1 MCSPYGCGRNR
12 LLPQLR
18 QAHVRGLCAA
28 CSRRSLLRRLFGHDP
43 RPGPPTAPAPP
54 PAYAPPPAGF
64 PPATPY
70 ATAPVAVAPRGV
82 TQSSPGAAFL
92 LGLVPGLGAI
102 YNGQYNKG
110 LIYIAVFASII
121 AGLSSDLDG
130 GLIAMLAI
138 FLAGFIFYC
147 AFEAMRTAQAKNI
160 GEVPAD
166 PLELLERRPPHR
178 SDHSYR
184 PRWPLAPEQFSSL
197 RFHPYRAS
205 MAFDSDRR
213 GTVHVPGQT
222 ERPLES
228 ARGDCKDEYSVSM
241 HLRPLHHSRFHGP
254 GRHHHHRH
262 FVFAFRT
269 SGAEPSPSATPFP
282 CCSS

>member
-1 MCSPYGCGRNR
+1 MKCAVHSDVDATGYCRNCGKAMC
-12 LLPQLR
+12 
-18 QAHVRGLCAA
+18 AE
-28 CSRRSLLRRLFGHDP
+28 CSRPVRDVLYCEDCLATVMGHAA
-43 RPGPPTAPAPP
+43 PTAPAPP
-54 PAYAPPPAGF
+54 PAYAQPPAGF

-166 PLELLERRPPHR
+166 PLESWSAGRPIGPIILIGLGGLLLLNNFHLFDFIRIGRL
-178 SDHSYR
+178 
-184 PRWPLAPEQFSSL
+184 WPLILIGAGLYMFRDKLS
-197 RFHPYRAS
+197 
-205 MAFDSDRR
+205 
-213 GTVHVPGQT
+213 
-222 ERPLES
+222 
-228 ARGDCKDEYSVSM
+228 
-241 HLRPLHHSRFHGP
+241 
-254 GRHHHHRH
+254 GR
-262 FVFAFRT
+262 
-269 SGAEPSPSATPFP
+269 
-282 CCSS
+282 